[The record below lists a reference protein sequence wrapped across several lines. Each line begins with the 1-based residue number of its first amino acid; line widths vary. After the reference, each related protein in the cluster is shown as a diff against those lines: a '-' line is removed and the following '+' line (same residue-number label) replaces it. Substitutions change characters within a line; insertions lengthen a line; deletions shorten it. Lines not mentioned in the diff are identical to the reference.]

1 MKLKQITEVRYITRD
16 WDRSTVKRVVKKL
29 TNGKFVRKNSGP
41 NTFYYNVPDIEYAL
55 DNLNVQFGEPA
66 TKGHYRT
73 SQGDAAYYMW
83 VVSGWKFKLSAMD
96 MKLEVWPSGDISD
109 KHNHFRDR

>member
-55 DNLNVQFGEPA
+55 DNLNVQFGPPWA
-66 TKGHYRT
+66 KGYTKDRE
-73 SQGDAAYYMW
+73 GDLPYYIW
-83 VVSGWKFKLSAMD
+83 IVSGWKVKLSVQD
-96 MKLEVWPSGDISD
+96 MKLEVWQAGDVAKQIL
-109 KHNHFRDR
+109 HFS